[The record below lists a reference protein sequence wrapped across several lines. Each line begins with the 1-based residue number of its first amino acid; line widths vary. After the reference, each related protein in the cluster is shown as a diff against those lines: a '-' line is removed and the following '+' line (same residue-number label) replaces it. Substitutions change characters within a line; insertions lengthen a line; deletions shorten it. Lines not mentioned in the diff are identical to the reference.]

1 MPNRRSEM
9 HTKNRIR
16 LAVTTILS
24 LAAVLSGCGNSGSI
38 GDVIVT
44 AERRGDDVVMDTTYP
59 KPPNNVDVI
68 VNFDITAPPGL
79 AVELLTVNGVMTV
92 EGMEQSI
99 VARGTNS
106 VIDVQGARGP
116 LDVSAVNGLITADL
130 TELLGE
136 GTFSTVNGNVTVTAR
151 KGEMPIPASTLNGNV
166 TVSIPDDFN
175 GSLNAQT
182 SNGSASSDFSVT
194 LTETRRNN
202 RIVGGIGEGGDSTI
216 RLRSTNGNVRLRKVG
231 G

>member
-1 MPNRRSEM
+1 M

-16 LAVTTILS
+16 FAVTTILS

-136 GTFSTVNGNVTVTAR
+136 GTFSTV
-151 KGEMPIPASTLNGNV
+151 M
-166 TVSIPDDFN
+166 
-175 GSLNAQT
+175 
-182 SNGSASSDFSVT
+182 
-194 LTETRRNN
+194 ET
-202 RIVGGIGEGGDSTI
+202 
-216 RLRSTNGNVRLRKVG
+216 
-231 G
+231 

>member
-1 MPNRRSEM
+1 M

-79 AVELLTVNGVMTV
+79 AVELLTVNGAMTV

-136 GTFSTVNGNVTVTAR
+136 GTFSTV
-151 KGEMPIPASTLNGNV
+151 M
-166 TVSIPDDFN
+166 
-175 GSLNAQT
+175 
-182 SNGSASSDFSVT
+182 
-194 LTETRRNN
+194 ET
-202 RIVGGIGEGGDSTI
+202 
-216 RLRSTNGNVRLRKVG
+216 
-231 G
+231 

>member
-1 MPNRRSEM
+1 M

-136 GTFSTVNGNVTVTAR
+136 GTFSTV
-151 KGEMPIPASTLNGNV
+151 M
-166 TVSIPDDFN
+166 
-175 GSLNAQT
+175 
-182 SNGSASSDFSVT
+182 
-194 LTETRRNN
+194 ET
-202 RIVGGIGEGGDSTI
+202 
-216 RLRSTNGNVRLRKVG
+216 
-231 G
+231 